1 MRSESLKRAQRAY
14 KRKLRRFDLFLRI
27 DSEADVIAF
36 LKSKGNVSAY
46 LKKLIREDM
55 EGR

>member
-1 MRSESLKRAQRAY
+1 MKSESLKRAQRAY
-14 KRKLRRFDLFLRI
+14 RRKLRRFDLFLRI

-46 LKKLIREDM
+46 LKRLIREDM
-55 EGR
+55 EGH

>member
-1 MRSESLKRAQRAY
+1 MRSESLRRAQRAY

-27 DSEADVIAF
+27 DTEADVIAF
-36 LKSKGNVSAY
+36 LKSKGGVSAY